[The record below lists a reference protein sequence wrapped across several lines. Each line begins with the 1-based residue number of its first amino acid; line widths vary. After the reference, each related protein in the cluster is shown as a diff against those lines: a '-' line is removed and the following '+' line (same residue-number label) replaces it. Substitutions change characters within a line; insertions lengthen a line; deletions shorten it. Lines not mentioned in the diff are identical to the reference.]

1 MKWLLLIPAILVSSC
16 SSPSNNKIENKQEE
30 KTIVEDLESKAKRQ
44 MMATIKE
51 LANNPISVSISKFE
65 KEFEFDSLYVAKFTM
80 RAQNEFGG
88 YSITDYEYIYMIKED
103 GIHDALVD
111 LKVNPKIIMLASR
124 AFNVASKKDKNA
136 DFTSSIKVAANSL
149 VSFVGRKVPDRP
161 VEEIKLINEWGK

>member
-1 MKWLLLIPAILVSSC
+1 MDGSDQWIILLFLSYQIKILI
-16 SSPSNNKIENKQEE
+16 
-30 KTIVEDLESKAKRQ
+30 
-44 MMATIKE
+44 
-51 LANNPISVSISKFE
+51 FE

-111 LKVNPKIIMLASR
+111 LKVNPKIIMLAAR

-149 VSFVGRKVPDRP
+149 VSFVGRKVPDHP